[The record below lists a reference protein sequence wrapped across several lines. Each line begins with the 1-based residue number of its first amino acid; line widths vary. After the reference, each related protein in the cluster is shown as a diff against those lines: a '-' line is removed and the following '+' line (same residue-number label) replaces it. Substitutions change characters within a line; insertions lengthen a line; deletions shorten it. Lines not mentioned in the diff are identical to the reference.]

1 MDGSIALV
9 QLTELKHQRM
19 KQCAEFQQRSRW
31 QPPYALT
38 TALEL
43 QAIEIPRLPKGRAML
58 NGITVVVPSA
68 NERRNLVGI
77 NEVTWSFPV
86 DVVMVEQCLCVSPAC
101 TWAMFAGWLNLEE
114 LIVLAESMMRR
125 DGRLR
130 RTTIEELTA
139 YLDSAREFTEAVFE
153 ETGRRP
159 NMFRGYAN
167 CRRALRVIQEGTDSS
182 METRTR
188 LVPLKYG
195 IDAPC
200 VNYKIG
206 VKRLNRAVYLD
217 LAYPEYKICIDSTEG
232 ITPVNGWKMHAG
244 GRQSK
249 TRSGGISKSPSLTS
263 VMNGVRKLWPD
274 GSRIRS
280 RRSLE
285 FPCPSLR
292 GRPSNR
298 CAMPER

>member
-1 MDGSIALV
+1 MDGSIALM

-19 KQCAEFQQRSRW
+19 KQCAEFRQRSRW

-159 NMFRGYAN
+159 NMFR
-167 CRRALRVIQEGTDSS
+167 
-182 METRTR
+182 
-188 LVPLKYG
+188 
-195 IDAPC
+195 
-200 VNYKIG
+200 
-206 VKRLNRAVYLD
+206 
-217 LAYPEYKICIDSTEG
+217 
-232 ITPVNGWKMHAG
+232 
-244 GRQSK
+244 
-249 TRSGGISKSPSLTS
+249 
-263 VMNGVRKLWPD
+263 
-274 GSRIRS
+274 
-280 RRSLE
+280 
-285 FPCPSLR
+285 
-292 GRPSNR
+292 
-298 CAMPER
+298 

>member
-1 MDGSIALV
+1 MGGSIALV

-19 KQCAEFQQRSRW
+19 KQCAEFRQRSRW

-206 VKRLNRAVYLD
+206 VKRLNR
-217 LAYPEYKICIDSTEG
+217 
-232 ITPVNGWKMHAG
+232 
-244 GRQSK
+244 GR
-249 TRSGGISKSPSLTS
+249 IS
-263 VMNGVRKLWPD
+263 
-274 GSRIRS
+274 
-280 RRSLE
+280 
-285 FPCPSLR
+285 
-292 GRPSNR
+292 
-298 CAMPER
+298 

>member
-1 MDGSIALV
+1 
-9 QLTELKHQRM
+9 
-19 KQCAEFQQRSRW
+19 
-31 QPPYALT
+31 
-38 TALEL
+38 
-43 QAIEIPRLPKGRAML
+43 ML

-182 METRTR
+182 METRNTPNGPISINVR
-188 LVPLKYG
+188 PLSPDHACVVISSVPG
-195 IDAPC
+195 VFSAPSWC
-200 VNYKIG
+200 FKI
-206 VKRLNRAVYLD
+206 LC
-217 LAYPEYKICIDSTEG
+217 PTFPM
-232 ITPVNGWKMHAG
+232 PV
-244 GRQSK
+244 S
-249 TRSGGISKSPSLTS
+249 
-263 VMNGVRKLWPD
+263 
-274 GSRIRS
+274 
-280 RRSLE
+280 
-285 FPCPSLR
+285 
-292 GRPSNR
+292 
-298 CAMPER
+298 